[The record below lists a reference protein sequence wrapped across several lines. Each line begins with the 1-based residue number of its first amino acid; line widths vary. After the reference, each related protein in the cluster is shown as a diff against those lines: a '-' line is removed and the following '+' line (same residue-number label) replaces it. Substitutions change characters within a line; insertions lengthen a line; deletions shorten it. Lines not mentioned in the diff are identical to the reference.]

1 MIQVFSSPERTK
13 IIESIIDKFEALNP
27 GVEIELISPPYETA
41 VSKVNLMMSTE
52 QPLDIVEVS
61 DWLLSGLVSMGKLE
75 NLEHYIAN
83 SEQAKYWI
91 DGVVEA
97 ARTVGDTA
105 YLMPNAVYVKTI
117 FYRPDILAKY
127 NIIGAPRSMG
137 EMMAVCQYITNGK
150 DQYGFT
156 YRGVDPVNFMD
167 LVLTS
172 FFDDID
178 PLCMYKTK
186 SGKIIFEDARA
197 LAGLNFYLDL
207 YRKTSPKDSISWG
220 FDEQVNAFV
229 SGLTPILFQ
238 DPDTTGLLNNL
249 LKNGVYKTAP
259 LPLGPG
265 GKAYP
270 TFGFAGWGIPTY
282 SENKDIAWK
291 FIEFFNLPENSA
303 FFCKEYGALPV
314 DSRVYETNE
323 YFSSDI
329 FFGWAEMFAN
339 PDIYQIT
346 AYPIDNEAWGE
357 WFRFQGDIQE
367 RLLLNKMTPEKAL
380 QEFSQFWKDAGI

>member
-13 IIESIIDKFEALNP
+13 IIENIIVKFEALNP
-27 GVEIELISPPYETA
+27 GVKIELISPPYETA

-75 NLEHYIAN
+75 SLEKFL
-83 SEQAKYWI
+83 AKSDQTQYFI

-97 ARTVGDTA
+97 ARTVQNTA
-105 YLMPNAVYVKTI
+105 YIMPNAVYVKAL

-127 NIIGAPRSMG
+127 NILHAPYSMG
-137 EMMAVCQYITNGK
+137 EMAAISQYITNGK

-156 YRGVDPVNFMD
+156 YRGIDPVNFMD
-167 LVLTS
+167 LVVTS

-178 PLCMYKTK
+178 PKCMYKTK
-186 SGKIIFEDARA
+186 AGKIIFEDARA
-197 LAGLNFYLDL
+197 LEGLKFYLNL
-207 YRKTSPKDSISWG
+207 YFKTSPKDSISWG

-229 SGLTPILFQ
+229 SGITPILFQ
-238 DPDTTGLLNNL
+238 DPDTTGLLNYL
-249 LKNGVYKTAP
+249 MKTGSYKTAP
-259 LPLGPG
+259 LPIGPG

-282 SENKDIAWK
+282 SANKDMAWK

-303 FFCKEYGALPV
+303 FFCKQYGALPV
-314 DSRVYETNE
+314 DSRVYKTDE
-323 YFSSDI
+323 YFSSEI
-329 FFGWAEMFAN
+329 FDGWNTMFSN
-339 PDIYQIT
+339 PDTYQIT

-357 WFRFQGDIQE
+357 WFRFQGEMQQN
-367 RLLLNKMTPEKAL
+367 LLLNKITPEKAL
-380 QEFSQFWKDAGI
+380 QEFAKFWIDAGI

>member
-105 YLMPNAVYVKTI
+105 YLMPNAVYVKTV

-137 EMMAVCQYITNGK
+137 EMMAVCQYLTNGK

-186 SGKIIFEDARA
+186 SGKIIFEDSRA

-207 YRKTSPKDSISWG
+207 YRKASPKDSISWG

-329 FFGWAEMFAN
+329 FYGWAVMFAN

-380 QEFSQFWKDAGI
+380 QEFTQFWKDAGI